1 MPNKKVTN
9 RTQPVHGSTRFIP
22 NAANVQPLME
32 RSGKPGLRAAVCL
45 ITTRLRVPGAPWKTT
60 AHLQAQ
66 PPPKQQAGHAEA
78 CPSLPGGPRE
88 PAPRVYLVEC
98 GHGCR
103 AHHQGYADD
112 RVAVEAIR
120 VGHHHDPS
128 DGEDGGHDLDGRKT
142 RWSGQRWGIGGAP

>member
-1 MPNKKVTN
+1 MSHHHEASCA
-9 RTQPVHGSTRFIP
+9 R
-22 NAANVQPLME
+22 
-32 RSGKPGLRAAVCL
+32 C
-45 ITTRLRVPGAPWKTT
+45 PWKTT
-60 AHLQAQ
+60 AS
-66 PPPKQQAGHAEA
+66 PKATGRPRRG

-98 GHGCR
+98 GHGGR

-128 DGEDGGHDLDGRKT
+128 DGEDGGHDLRGRKT
-142 RWSGQRWGIGGAP
+142 RWLGQRWGIGGAPKGQGVGVFMGVRWRGGSFSVLLWGPSRGCFPV